1 MHGDIMKDFKLIA
14 ILSLFLIFFVGVGC
28 ASAVDNITT
37 GDNDFGSYGEDN
49 AISDL
54 DDVRL
59 DKPAS
64 LSNGKNVGSFKDLK
78 NDISD
83 LKDGDTFNLT
93 KDYSYGHGFKY
104 SIEDN
109 DVIKIT
115 KNNITI
121 NGNGHI
127 INGAHK
133 TNIFNIKGNNVKIT
147 NVTFMNAQYDDNVNR
162 YIPDQSPSRTDIGHA
177 KNKHNP
183 SSIEFRAK
191 NVVSKVPYH
200 AGEVGASPLR
210 WFGNNGV
217 LSDCTFIGNSVYHG
231 RADKG
236 GALTWKGNN
245 GLIRNCKFTGNLANI
260 AGGAIYIDGVNGNVK
275 YFVG

>member
-64 LSNGKNVGSFKDLK
+64 LSNSKNVGSFKDLK

-191 NVVSKVPYH
+191 NVVSKVP
-200 AGEVGASPLR
+200 
-210 WFGNNGV
+210 
-217 LSDCTFIGNSVYHG
+217 
-231 RADKG
+231 
-236 GALTWKGNN
+236 
-245 GLIRNCKFTGNLANI
+245 
-260 AGGAIYIDGVNGNVK
+260 
-275 YFVG
+275 